1 MKTLF
6 NLALTVVSSA
16 FISQA
21 VLASTTGGQ
30 KLEKDVQ
37 VGFSDAYI
45 PSGFDSNSDAFI
57 VASGIFPNS
66 CYRWK
71 EATVSHASDIN
82 HEVRASASVSQGMC
96 LMVLV
101 PFTKEI
107 RLGKLSV
114 GTHSVRLMNGD
125 GTFIEKQINIE
136 E

>member
-1 MKTLF
+1 MRTLIS
-6 NLALTVVSSA
+6 LGLTVLSSA

-21 VLASTTGGQ
+21 VLAGTNGE
-30 KLEKDVQ
+30 KKIEKDVQ
-37 VGFSDAYI
+37 VGFSDVYI

-57 VASGIFPNS
+57 VANGIFPNS

-71 EATVSHASDIN
+71 EANVTHTSEMDL
-82 HEVRASASVSQGMC
+82 EVKATASVSQGMC

-101 PFTKEI
+101 PFSKEI

-114 GTHSVRLMNGD
+114 GTHFIRLMNGD
-125 GTFIEKQINIE
+125 GTYIEKQINIE

>member
-1 MKTLF
+1 MKRIF

-16 FISQA
+16 LISQA
-21 VLASTTGGQ
+21 VLASTTGEQ
-30 KLEKDVQ
+30 KQEKDVQ
-37 VGFSDAYI
+37 VGFSDAYV

-57 VASGIFPNS
+57 VANGLFPNG

-71 EATVSHASDIN
+71 EANVSHTSAMN
-82 HEVRASASVSQGMC
+82 HEVRATATVSQGMC

-101 PFTKEI
+101 PFSKEI

-114 GTHSVRLMNGD
+114 GNHFIRLMNGD
-125 GTFIEKQINIE
+125 GTFLEKQINIE

>member
-1 MKTLF
+1 MKSIF
-6 NLALTVVSSA
+6 KVALTVVCSA
-16 FISQA
+16 LVSQT
-21 VLASTTGGQ
+21 VLAGAAGQ
-30 KLEKDVQ
+30 TQEKDIQ

-57 VASGIFPNS
+57 VANGIFPNG

-71 EATVSHASDIN
+71 DASVKNTSEMN
-82 HEVRASASVSQGMC
+82 HEIRATASVSQGMC

-101 PFTKEI
+101 PFSKEI

-114 GTHSVRLMNGD
+114 GNHVVRLMNGD